1 VPTVQEP
8 EAVEVVDTHL
18 ETLEELTRLL
28 LEEASLE
35 ELLAQVLELTARA
48 LRSSVAVSVTVVEDD
63 GSYATVARSDDAA
76 AAVDALQYELDEGP
90 CVDALEQQQER
101 YATDLATDQR
111 WPSVAKRATEVG
123 LRCVFAVPL
132 AVNGEAIGAL
142 NIFGA
147 SPGGVTEDDRDLA
160 RRIAA
165 PAATTL
171 ANARA
176 YRRVSRLAGQLQEA
190 LESRAV
196 IERAKGVIM
205 AREGCD
211 ADDAFALLRKVSQ
224 DRNRKVRDVARAV
237 VEGAPAGAGSAA
249 ERRRN
254 GPDGP
259 PVG

>member
-1 VPTVQEP
+1 VPEP
-8 EAVEVVDTHL
+8 EAVDVVDTHL
-18 ETLEELTRLL
+18 VTLEELTRLL
-28 LEEASLE
+28 LEEASLD

-76 AAVDALQYELDEGP
+76 AAVDALQYELREGP
-90 CVDALEQQQER
+90 CIDALQRQEER
-101 YATDLATDQR
+101 YVADLATDER
-111 WPSVAKRATEVG
+111 WPAVARRATELG

-132 AVNGEAIGAL
+132 AVNGQAIGAL
-142 NIFGA
+142 NVFGA
-147 SPGGVTEDDRDLA
+147 SPGGVTQDDRDLA
-160 RRIAA
+160 HRIAA

-176 YRRVSRLAGQLQEA
+176 YRRVSQLANQLQEA

-196 IERAKGVIM
+196 IERAKGLIM

-211 ADDAFALLRKVSQ
+211 ADTAFALLRKVSQ
-224 DRNRKVRDVARAV
+224 DRNRKVRDVARAL
-237 VEGAPAGAGSAA
+237 VEGARAEPAAA
-249 ERRRN
+249 ASTHRE

-259 PVG
+259 AVG